1 MPIRA
6 ILKAERPPFGAAEIA
21 GLTSAFEAALRELE
35 LVDRYDRA
43 AIAIAKLIVIEAK
56 KGERD
61 PSRLCNTVVTLW
73 RNRWPRQLMY

>member
-1 MPIRA
+1 MEVEALIVPIRV
-6 ILKAERPPFGAAEIA
+6 LKLEAAVVSA
-21 GLTSAFEAALRELE
+21 AFEAALRKLE

-61 PSRLCNTVVTLW
+61 PSRLCNKVVTLW
-73 RNRWPRQLMY
+73 RNRWPPQLAH